1 MAGIGVDD
9 RTSVTRL
16 SLASLALA
24 AATALLVGG
33 CSSSTDP
40 IFPAVHDMPAP
51 RPEAPLTADQVK
63 AATDD
68 LITQREHLSTEVQT
82 AAQPVPPAKIADTK
96 TADAKTADAKT
107 ADAKTADAKTAN
119 AKTANTKTADTK
131 TAPPKKPPLVPQA
144 APDTTATATP
154 TPPAAQTAGAYS
166 KPQ

>member
-1 MAGIGVDD
+1 MAGTSVDG

-16 SLASLALA
+16 LIASVTLA
-24 AATALLVGG
+24 AAAFVIAG
-33 CSSSTDP
+33 CSSSPDT

-51 RPEAPLTADQVK
+51 RPDVPLTADQVK

-96 TADAKTADAKT
+96 TAN
-107 ADAKTADAKTAN
+107 AKTAN
-119 AKTANTKTADTK
+119 AKTA
-131 TAPPKKPPLVPQA
+131 PPKKPPFVPQA

-154 TPPAAQTAGAYS
+154 AAPTTPAAQTAGAYS
-166 KPQ
+166 KP

>member
-107 ADAKTADAKTAN
+107 AN

>member
-96 TADAKTADAKT
+96 TANT
-107 ADAKTADAKTAN
+107 KTAN
-119 AKTANTKTADTK
+119 SKTADTK
-131 TAPPKKPPLVPQA
+131 TAPPKKPPFVPQA

-154 TPPAAQTAGAYS
+154 PPPAAQTAGAYS

>member
-1 MAGIGVDD
+1 MAGTSVDG

-16 SLASLALA
+16 LIASVTLA
-24 AATALLVGG
+24 AAAFVIAG
-33 CSSSTDP
+33 CSSSPDT

-51 RPEAPLTADQVK
+51 RPDVPLTADQVK

-96 TADAKTADAKT
+96 TAN
-107 ADAKTADAKTAN
+107 AKTAN
-119 AKTANTKTADTK
+119 AKTANAK
-131 TAPPKKPPLVPQA
+131 TAPPKKPPFVPQA

-154 TPPAAQTAGAYS
+154 AAPTTPAAQTAGAYS
-166 KPQ
+166 KP

>member
-1 MAGIGVDD
+1 MADSRGRLREGMAGIGVDG
-9 RTSVTRL
+9 RASVTRL
-16 SLASLALA
+16 SLVSLALA

-82 AAQPVPPAKIADTK
+82 AAQPAPPAKIADTK
-96 TADAKTADAKT
+96 TANT
-107 ADAKTADAKTAN
+107 
-119 AKTANTKTADTK
+119 KTANTKTGDTK
-131 TAPPKKPPLVPQA
+131 TAPPKKPPFVPQA
-144 APDTTATATP
+144 APDTTAAATP
-154 TPPAAQTAGAYS
+154 TPPAAQTTGAYS

>member
-1 MAGIGVDD
+1 MAGIGVDG
-9 RTSVTRL
+9 RTSVTTL

-24 AATALLVGG
+24 AATLLVGG

-82 AAQPVPPAKIADTK
+82 AAQPAPPAKTAGTK
-96 TADAKTADAKT
+96 TAGTKTAGT
-107 ADAKTADAKTAN
+107 
-119 AKTANTKTADTK
+119 KTANTKTVNAKTADTK
-131 TAPPKKPPLVPQA
+131 ISPPKKPPYVPQA
-144 APDTTATATP
+144 APDTTATVTP

>member
-1 MAGIGVDD
+1 MAGIGVDG
-9 RTSVTRL
+9 RTSVRRLSVTRL
-16 SLASLALA
+16 SLASMAVA
-24 AATALLVGG
+24 AATLLIGG

-82 AAQPVPPAKIADTK
+82 ASQPAPPAKIADTK
-96 TADAKTADAKT
+96 TANAKTGN
-107 ADAKTADAKTAN
+107 AKTAN
-119 AKTANTKTADTK
+119 AKTS
-131 TAPPKKPPLVPQA
+131 PPKKPPLVPQA
-144 APDTTATATP
+144 APDTTATATS

-166 KPQ
+166 KP

>member
-1 MAGIGVDD
+1 MAGIGVDG
-9 RTSVTRL
+9 RTSGTRL

-96 TADAKTADAKT
+96 TADAKTA
-107 ADAKTADAKTAN
+107 N
-119 AKTANTKTADTK
+119 AKTANTKTGDTK
-131 TAPPKKPPLVPQA
+131 TAPPKKPPFVPQA
-144 APDTTATATP
+144 ASDTTATATP

>member
-1 MAGIGVDD
+1 MADSRGRLREGMAGIGVDGC
-9 RTSVTRL
+9 TSVTRL
-16 SLASLALA
+16 SLAILVLA
-24 AATALLVGG
+24 AATLLVGG
-33 CSSSTDP
+33 CSSATDP

-68 LITQREHLSTEVQT
+68 LVTQREHLSTEVQT
-82 AAQPVPPAKIADTK
+82 AAQPAPPAKIADTK
-96 TADAKTADAKT
+96 TA
-107 ADAKTADAKTAN
+107 
-119 AKTANTKTADTK
+119 NTKTADTK
-131 TAPPKKPPLVPQA
+131 NAPPKKPPFVPQA